1 MGSTGQVVT
10 GCGHGPGGR
19 PFGAAPYF
27 TIAGALS
34 TIILV
39 KGMPG
44 WSLVMLVKPG
54 FFQDETMP
62 LLDVWQWDT
71 MTTAKGRTAQR
82 ESSDTACRREQLEPL
97 FFDEPFPTEIDGG
110 STMRVLENFRI
121 SQGAAATPD

>member
-19 PFGAAPYF
+19 PFGA
-27 TIAGALS
+27 
-34 TIILV
+34 V
-39 KGMPG
+39 KGTPG

-62 LLDVWQWDT
+62 LLDVWQCDT
-71 MTTAKGRTAQR
+71 MTAAKGRTAQR

>member
-19 PFGAAPYF
+19 PFGA
-27 TIAGALS
+27 
-34 TIILV
+34 V
-39 KGMPG
+39 KGTPA

-62 LLDVWQWDT
+62 LLDVLVSET
-71 MTTAKGRTAQR
+71 ECSSFRFRSMTNEPEDRTVGA
-82 ESSDTACRREQLEPL
+82 LV
-97 FFDEPFPTEIDGG
+97 FDEPFPTEIDGG

>member
-19 PFGAAPYF
+19 PFGA
-27 TIAGALS
+27 
-34 TIILV
+34 
-39 KGMPG
+39 
-44 WSLVMLVKPG
+44 
-54 FFQDETMP
+54 
-62 LLDVWQWDT
+62 
-71 MTTAKGRTAQR
+71 AQR